1 MVAHTG
7 EGDRRDRRKRKLS
20 TRNRPTDAELLDAA
34 RAVIAE
40 QGAERVTMD
49 MIAEA
54 AGTTRVTLYAH
65 FGSRDEL
72 FDKVVVRELDE
83 FTAWMFA
90 AYDEGLDMP
99 FGARARHSV
108 EATFE
113 YARRNPEGL
122 RVLLAHRQEAED
134 PGRRL
139 YATLEPRV
147 AARLRENYAARGV
160 EIAASAD
167 TLASLLIG
175 MSLDIA
181 YRALIVDGA
190 DIDAACDLA
199 MTATLAVLRDVRPE
213 QLLAID
219 ASLTKP

>member
-1 MVAHTG
+1 MAKSG
-7 EGDRRDRRKRKLS
+7 AADPSGRRKRKLN

-34 RAVIAE
+34 RAVVAE
-40 QGAERVTMD
+40 QGGERVTMD
-49 MIAEA
+49 MIAEH

-72 FDKVVVRELDE
+72 LERVIVRELDE
-83 FTAWMFA
+83 FAAWMFA

-147 AARLRENYAARGV
+147 AARLRENYATRGAN
-160 EIAASAD
+160 IAASAD
-167 TLASLLIG
+167 TLASLMIG

-199 MTATLAVLRDVRPE
+199 VTATLAVLRDVRPE

-219 ASLTKP
+219 ASLTRP